1 MVIGTICSLSLLS
14 KFISPWKWAVCNN
27 MFIWKQNNML
37 LHCCFALG
45 SCSCWFMPDKFW
57 KRQFKAS
64 HRGFPAEEGHSCNCV
79 CWDMLGYMTDMT
91 CTDTVKN
98 MIKHVNLGWLSWS
111 DMFFPGFR
119 AWWSWWKPT
128 RVHAVRGIPVRQ
140 TWKLDEA
147 IQYLRDW
154 EINIVTW
161 QWK

>member
-1 MVIGTICSLSLLS
+1 MVIGTICSLRLLS

-27 MFIWKQNNML
+27 MFIWRQNNML

-79 CWDMLGYMTDMT
+79 CWDIWRIMT

-128 RVHAVRGIPVRQ
+128 RGIPVRQ

-147 IQYLRDW
+147 IPVPSRLGNKHCNMAM
-154 EINIVTW
+154 EIV
-161 QWK
+161 